1 MGQHATRIEADRFLK
16 TYPSAQA
23 AALAL
28 RRTKLARAAGVVT
41 PDAWVSARAELSFA
55 LIAGECGAELL
66 PHLKALLAPL
76 RDLAA
81 MPSTDFAPF
90 DPFRRI
96 RPRLHLAPTVL
107 RDRID
112 RLMHQPM
119 PTSGHVCHG
128 DFHPGQVIRD
138 AAGTSWLIDLD
149 DLAVAC
155 AAADLGNLIAYLA
168 TSQPRSGAIATAVG
182 QWTDAVT
189 TAWGRQ
195 PQHLNMAEITYFT
208 EIVLIRRAL
217 KCAERGDLAVL
228 DQICA
233 PLSAA

>member
-41 PDAWVSARAELSFA
+41 PDARVSARAELGFA
-55 LIAGECGAELL
+55 LIAGACGAELL
-66 PHLKALLAPL
+66 PDLKAVLAPL
-76 RDLAA
+76 RGLAA
-81 MPSTDFAPF
+81 MPPADFAAL

-96 RPRLHLAPTVL
+96 RPRLHLAPPAL
-107 RDRID
+107 RDRVD
-112 RLMHQPM
+112 QLMHQPM
-119 PTSGHVCHG
+119 PSSGHVCHG

-149 DLAVAC
+149 DLAVAG

-168 TSQPRSGAIATAVG
+168 TSQPRPGTIAAALG
-182 QWTDAVT
+182 QWTDAVM
-189 TAWGRQ
+189 TAWGSP
-195 PQHLNMAEITYFT
+195 PQHLSMADITYFT
-208 EIVLIRRAL
+208 EIALIRRAL
-217 KCAERGDLAVL
+217 KVAERGDLAVL
-228 DQICA
+228 DQISA